1 MLTKKITRAG
11 LTGAM
16 LAGALAA
23 GPMLTSPALAAG
35 PRDGSCDP
43 GEFCLYYNSNQQG
56 SVSDFTQSVP
66 NYGDSQPDCYEF
78 RGPGLGK
85 DECVK
90 NEAASVWNRMAKPV
104 TVYFHSNY
112 GGASQTIAPG
122 AKEQLRPGV
131 YNENAS
137 HRIGDAAPP
146 PTQPPGGSYGV
157 PNVNPHPSVT
167 GRAPNPTPR
176 TQFVKGEIERL
187 TGERDCY
194 VGDYRSEHW
203 TSNHNTGNALDCTI
217 SSRIGLRPTAEQKA
231 QGDRLANWLKD
242 NADRLQV
249 RYVMW
254 DGKIWSKAKAGQ
266 GWRPAG
272 SSNVTLGHY
281 DHIHVSIQNPH
292 GDGRL
297 R

>member
-1 MLTKKITRAG
+1 MAAKTLIRAG
-11 LTGAM
+11 LTGVL
-16 LAGALAA
+16 LAGALAT
-23 GPMLTSPALAAG
+23 GPALTAANAAG

-43 GEFCLYYNSNQQG
+43 GEFCLYYNSGNKG
-56 SVSDFTQSVP
+56 SVSDFTGSID
-66 NYGDSQPDCYEF
+66 NYGDKQPGCYEF
-78 RGPGLGK
+78 RGPGDGK
-85 DECVK
+85 GQCVK
-90 NEAASVWNRMAKPV
+90 NNAASVENRMDQPV
-104 TVYFHSNY
+104 TVYFNSGHK
-112 GGASQTIAPG
+112 GASQTIAPG
-122 AKEQLRPGV
+122 AKEQLRPGI

-137 HRIGDAAPP
+137 HKVGTAAP
-146 PTQPPGGSYGV
+146 PTQPPSGGSYGV

-167 GRAPNPTPR
+167 GRAPNGTPR
-176 TQFVKGEIERL
+176 TLFVRDEIKRL
-187 TGERDCY
+187 TGEADCY
-194 VGDYRSEHW
+194 VGAYRTGEHP

-217 SSRIGLRPTAEQKA
+217 SNRIGQRPTAEQKA

-242 NADRLQV
+242 NAGRLQV

-254 DGKIWSKAKAGQ
+254 DGKIWSVARANE
-266 GWRPAG
+266 GWRPAA